1 MSDPDFTIIV
11 LDDNNQ
17 ELWTGS
23 ADDMIEA
30 NRDSLTDDDIKTIQA
45 LTPGQISPSLK
56 GPHPL
61 FVRQVLRPLVDP
73 NP

>member
-45 LTPGQISPSLK
+45 LTPGQISPSLE
-56 GPHPL
+56 GPNAL